1 MLSSIVYS
9 DVYRSILTYISHM
22 LLSINTFLIHYQL
35 MGRKNDA
42 DNGSR
47 KRKKDKAKNRPVYSS
62 RHVREIEKRMEMA
75 EERNTNA
82 K

>member
-1 MLSSIVYS
+1 
-9 DVYRSILTYISHM
+9 
-22 LLSINTFLIHYQL
+22 